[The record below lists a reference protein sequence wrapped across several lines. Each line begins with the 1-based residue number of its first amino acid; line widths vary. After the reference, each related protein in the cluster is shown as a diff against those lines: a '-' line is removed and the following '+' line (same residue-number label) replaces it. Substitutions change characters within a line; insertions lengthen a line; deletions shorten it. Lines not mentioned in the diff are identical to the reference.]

1 MEVQSGAAI
10 QTAVQSHA
18 KVQRLFVGA
27 KTDKFVI
34 NEYGSYLILVAT
46 SALAIATFPIVSG
59 GILLDLV
66 GCFLVVYSPLCIVQ
80 RCQLK
85 RLHTLRQFLNELRN
99 HVNTLMTENR
109 KLELNLNILQR
120 KQKQLSGI
128 EKDFGR
134 LAAANGTDIE
144 TLVALTKEFE
154 EVNKKLKVSSHNC
167 ISTIMISRVID

>member
-27 KTDKFVI
+27 KTDKFVG
-34 NEYGSYLILVAT
+34 NEYASYLILVAS

-99 HVNTLMTENR
+99 HVNTLMTENQ
-109 KLELNLNILQR
+109 KLELNLSILQR
-120 KQKQLSGI
+120 EQEQLSGI

-134 LAAANGTDIE
+134 LAAASGTDIE
-144 TLVALTKEFE
+144 TLVTLTKEFE
-154 EVNKKLKVSSHNC
+154 EVNKKLKVSSHNY
-167 ISTIMISRVID
+167 INTIIIQSCHM